1 MTVSVPSTT
10 KANRDSMWKAF
21 NQYIALYAGFVAMI
35 ERGDTEKA
43 AILSEMSDD
52 AYAAYKAEREKREQ
66 ELACYK
72 NNERMRQLD
81 WKVKEWADQVPYS
94 RKRNPREKNHV
105 HRVSVALTPDQ
116 AWLVEN
122 IRVPFL
128 FDIVE
133 EQIIFATR
141 CHREAVAVKMRWG

>member
-1 MTVSVPSTT
+1 MSI
-10 KANRDSMWKAF
+10 RDDRDKAF
-21 NQYIALYAGFVAMI
+21 AQYIALNAGFTALI
-35 ERGDTEKA
+35 KQGDTENA
-43 AILSEMSDD
+43 RILNQISKDVYEV
-52 AYAAYKAEREKREQ
+52 YKAERDKHDRERALFEK
-66 ELACYK
+66 
-72 NNERMRQLD
+72 NERMRQLD
-81 WKVKEWADQVPYS
+81 WKVQEWADRVPYS
-94 RKRNPREKNHV
+94 RQRNPREKNHV

-133 EQIIFATR
+133 EQVIFATR